1 MVIAS
6 EFLACMYEC
15 LFVECSLATKSLN
28 LNNYIVEWVE
38 VIIRLSG
45 VLAILCERLG
55 SCLATE
61 CLIMGGGSELLVII
75 YIAFPGL
82 SACCSF

>member
-1 MVIAS
+1 
-6 EFLACMYEC
+6 MYEC

-28 LNNYIVEWVE
+28 FNNYIVEWVE
-38 VIIRLSG
+38 VIIRLSR

-61 CLIMGGGSELLVII
+61 CLIMGCGSELLVIKSNI
-75 YIAFPGL
+75 YVSFPGP
-82 SACCSF
+82 STCCSF